1 MIFSTMRLEM
11 EQLLFLSFS
20 SSGVMGSA
28 EGELHDD
35 DSHCV
40 LVELEVSV
48 LIEVVVSALTGLKA
62 NVAAVTGEIT
72 VVVVEV
78 I

>member
-35 DSHCV
+35 DSHSV

-62 NVAAVTGEIT
+62 DVAAVTGEIQ

>member
-1 MIFSTMRLEM
+1 MIFSTMRLEI

-35 DSHCV
+35 DSV

-62 NVAAVTGEIT
+62 DVAAVTGEIP

>member
-1 MIFSTMRLEM
+1 M

-35 DSHCV
+35 DSV

-62 NVAAVTGEIT
+62 DVAAVTGEIP

>member
-35 DSHCV
+35 DSV

-62 NVAAVTGEIT
+62 DVAAVTGEIP